1 MFRSW
6 IFWRTLNFK
15 MYFLGPCRAPVTCF
29 INFNKEAQTLCKWSS
44 KFGSASTAKEVTALF
59 LLPFVNIR
67 SVLQPGI
74 KYINL
79 LEVLH
84 FISCWPA
91 PSRSIQYNLARPY
104 PGDVQ
109 MTSGMRILAQTQQK
123 RAEETKPFLLPRT
136 NGEVQLHWSFTTE
149 QHQRLLQSHLPLLD
163 ISEVLALS
171 FQLG

>member
-1 MFRSW
+1 
-6 IFWRTLNFK
+6 

-29 INFNKEAQTLCKWSS
+29 INFNKEAQTLCKCSS

-109 MTSGMRILAQTQQK
+109 MTSGMRILAQMPQK
-123 RAEETKPFLLPRT
+123 KAEAAKNHFCCRGPMGKFSFIGLP
-136 NGEVQLHWSFTTE
+136 
-149 QHQRLLQSHLPLLD
+149 PLNSINVFCNPVCLC
-163 ISEVLALS
+163 
-171 FQLG
+171 